1 MKTAQ
6 PVPAGPTSAQ
16 PVPAGP
22 RSAGPMS
29 ASSLLSRITAPLE
42 DSRQVYRQVLTALA
56 GQDPRIV
63 CVDTDQGGL
72 EDELGRKLPRQYVE
86 MGIAEA
92 NAVSVAAA
100 LASTGAIPFVNTM
113 AGFATARALEQVKV
127 DVALN
132 DLPVVIVGTHSGL
145 SSGHLGPT
153 HQTGEDVAIMRAIP
167 NMTVLVPADG
177 IETALAVQ
185 AAAGLGG
192 PVYLRLGRHPTPLV
206 YDRPRPFEPGRAVV
220 LREGDHVTLVAS
232 GARPVLSALE
242 AGDRLAR
249 MGVEARVLNVH
260 TVKPLDEEAVLRA
273 ARTTA
278 GIVAVE
284 DHSVIGGL
292 GGAIC
297 EVLAERYP
305 APVRR
310 IGIPDRFCTVVGSHQ
325 ELLAHFGIEAGAICR
340 AACALVGV
348 QTNGTAA
355 ARGDVDTGRRQE
367 EEG

>member
-1 MKTAQ
+1 VRTAG
-6 PVPAGPTSAQ
+6 PVPAD
-16 PVPAGP
+16 PVPAP
-22 RSAGPMS
+22 
-29 ASSLLSRITAPLE
+29 SLLSRITAPLE
-42 DSRQVYRQVLTALA
+42 DSRQVYRQALTALA

-92 NAVSVAAA
+92 NAVTVAAA
-100 LASTGAIPFVNTM
+100 LASTGAVPFVNTM

-132 DLPVVIVGTHSGL
+132 GLPVVIVGTHSGL

-153 HQTGEDVAIMRAIP
+153 HQAGEDVAIMRAIP

-177 IETALAVQ
+177 IETALAVE
-185 AAAGLGG
+185 AAARLGG

-206 YDRPRPFEPGRAVV
+206 YDRPYRFEPGRAVV
-220 LREGDHVTLVAS
+220 LREGADVALVAS
-232 GARPVLSALE
+232 GARPILAALE
-242 AGDRLAR
+242 AGRRLAR
-249 MGVEARVLNVH
+249 TGVDATVLNVH

-273 ARTTA
+273 AGTTA

-297 EVLAERYP
+297 ELLGERCP

-325 ELLAHFGIEAGAICR
+325 ELLAHFGIEAGAVCR
-340 AACALVGV
+340 AARALVAAR
-348 QTNGTAA
+348 TNGRVAG
-355 ARGDVDTGRRQE
+355 RGDVDTGRRQE